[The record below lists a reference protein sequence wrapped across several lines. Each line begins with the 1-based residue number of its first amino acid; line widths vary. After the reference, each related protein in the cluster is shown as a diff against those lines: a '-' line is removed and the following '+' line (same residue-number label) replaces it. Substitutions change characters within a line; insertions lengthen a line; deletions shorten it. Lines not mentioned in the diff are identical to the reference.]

1 MLLWPLTLLATL
13 AGPESG
19 EVSTHVQAAPALA
32 PAPMFA
38 PEPAWSGEL
47 SLVQEYRLRTAGAGS
62 ASTAGALGEPVAT
75 NPKTDQDLRL
85 NLDGQGRGYH
95 DHLQGQ

>member
-19 EVSTHVQAAPALA
+19 EVPMQIQTAPALA
-32 PAPMFA
+32 PAPPLA
-38 PEPAWSGEL
+38 PEPEPEPAWSGDL

-62 ASTAGALGEPVAT
+62 AGSAGALGEPAAA

-85 NLDGQGRGYH
+85 MLDG
-95 DHLQGQ
+95 